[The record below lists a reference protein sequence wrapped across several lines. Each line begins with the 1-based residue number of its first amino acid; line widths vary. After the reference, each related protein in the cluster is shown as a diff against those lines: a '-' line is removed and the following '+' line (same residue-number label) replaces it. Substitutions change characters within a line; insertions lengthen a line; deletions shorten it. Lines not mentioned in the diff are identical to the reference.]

1 MAIATSY
8 GTITIVDV
16 TDIGELSVYPGCNVP
31 STQLY
36 DPNDGGFEPDWST
49 TNVELEPFCFYA
61 GTELEWSNLSL
72 ITWHRG
78 VGQNKGAAIKQDNES
93 GYNVNEY
100 VDHTNKKLI
109 IKDNILSNIQSKI
122 LSYTV
127 HIEYIVDGTTLV
139 AEGQIDF
146 SLLYQG
152 TSAKTAKIL
161 GDNFFSLD
169 WQGNT
174 KVSGDSITLE
184 LQTSSNVEP
193 GYTYSGESSAIIWEY
208 YSASNTAHGDHWIPF
223 ASAKQVNPVTF
234 TYANLSSPDLFTNDT
249 LKIRAKT
256 NEATLYDLVTITRL
270 KDGAPGSN
278 AISASLSNSD
288 QMIPVTVNNGVETVD
303 YSTAFTYLTVL
314 KAGDSGTEDDTNNW
328 IITIHPS
335 SGVTFQVSTDGQ
347 TWTGAHTTDIT
358 GYRHA
363 KISAITGESGSL
375 TFTCTQ
381 SGYAAIQEIFTV
393 TKIRAGIDGKTPTIY
408 SLDVTAAGI
417 NRTATT
423 PYTYTPSP
431 IVFTAY
437 EYGEDNNGNV
447 GKRIYTSG
455 KIRLETLNAAG
466 TADSKINNSGA
477 IVETDTSFLANTRTL
492 TLNNNSAIK
501 SYIKT
506 TLLNASNEILD
517 TQYIPLVI
525 NGDKGASGEPGVGS
539 PAILLSDENESIPCN
554 SNRYPSGAN
563 GFSTDIIFTGK
574 QGNENLLID
583 SITIT
588 ENSTPALSHFTSSI
602 VQTLPVSSGT
612 ITLNFSNLDQLQS
625 NGTVTL
631 SFTSNHLKYYQQGQL
646 KTDGTITINKTYSWN
661 AQPAAKDA
669 QLLQIVCKQNV
680 FSKDNQNQT
689 LTAIAYLTK
698 GTTDV
703 TDTTTGSY
711 VWAKYAPNQSGA
723 DADGYVIVG
732 SDTSANA
739 YVSGNTSKPTKQL
752 NVKRGAVDGYAS
764 FRLQLVET
772 VSGSTV
778 VKATQYI
785 SFIDKFDPIQVSV
798 HSTIGTQIKNSQGQG
813 ALYARVT
820 QTNVGQ
826 IDSVPEV
833 IESGPVTPA
842 STSSNDDYYVIL
854 SQESNNGQ
862 PLSYQRKATL
872 YHCPIGTTGTAGT
885 TSTPVGTGWTAT
897 YGTCKYHWTFRNST
911 NKIITQNTKLPYQ
924 YSEPNL
930 HKNQFIYIDANL
942 IDSKITAD
950 VEVTLD

>member
-8 GTITIVDV
+8 GTITIVDI

-31 STQLY
+31 NTQLY

-61 GTELEWSNLSL
+61 GNELELANLNT

-78 VGQNKGAAIKQDNES
+78 IGQNKGVAIKQDNES
-93 GYNVNEY
+93 GYNTTEY
-100 VDHTNKKLI
+100 VDHITKKLI
-109 IKDNILSNIQSKI
+109 ITDNILSNIQSKI

-127 HIEYIVDGTTLV
+127 HVEYVVDGTTLV

-146 SLLYQG
+146 SLLFQG

-161 GDNFFSLD
+161 GNNFFSLD

-174 KVSGDSITLE
+174 KTSGASITLE
-184 LQTSSNVEP
+184 LKTSSNVEP
-193 GYTYSGESSAIIWEY
+193 GYTYSGESSAVIWEY
-208 YSASNTAHGDHWIPF
+208 YSASSTAHGDHWIPF
-223 ASAKQVNPVTF
+223 PAAKQVNPVTF
-234 TYANLSSPDLFTNDT
+234 TYTNLSSPDLFTSDT
-249 LKIRAKT
+249 LRVRART

-288 QMIPVTVNNGVETVD
+288 QMIPVTVNDGVETVD

-314 KAGDSGTEDDTNNW
+314 KAGDAGTEDDTSNW
-328 IITIHPS
+328 TITIHPS
-335 SGVTFQVSTDGQ
+335 NGVTFQVSTDGQ
-347 TWTGAHTTDIT
+347 TWTGAYTTDIT

-363 KISAITGESGSL
+363 KISGMTGESGSL

-381 SGYAAIQEIFTV
+381 SGYATIQEIFTV

-408 SLDVTAAGI
+408 SLDTTVAGI

-423 PYTYTPSP
+423 PYTYTPSQ

-437 EYGEDNNGNV
+437 EYGENETTGEV
-447 GKRIYTSG
+447 GKRVYSGG

-466 TADSKINNSGA
+466 TANSKINDSGA

-492 TLNNNSAIK
+492 TLGSSSAIK
-501 SYIKT
+501 SYIKA
-506 TLLNASNEILD
+506 TLFNTSNETLD

-554 SNRYPSGAN
+554 SNKYPSGN
-563 GFSTDIIFTGK
+563 SGFSTDITFTGK

-602 VQTLPVSSGT
+602 VQTLPVNSGT
-612 ITLNFSNLDQLQS
+612 ITLNFSNEDQLQS

-646 KTDGTITINKTYSWN
+646 KTNGTITINKTYSWT

-680 FSKDNQNQT
+680 FNKDNQNQT
-689 LTAIAYLTK
+689 LTAIAYLTE
-698 GTTDV
+698 GTTNV

-723 DADGYVIVG
+723 DADGYVVVG

-798 HSTIGTQIKNSQGQG
+798 HSTVGTQIKNSQGQG

-826 IDSVPEV
+826 IDNVPEA
-833 IESGPVTPA
+833 IESGVQTPA

-862 PLSYQRKATL
+862 PLSHQRTATL
-872 YHCPIGTTGTAGT
+872 YRCPIGTVGTAGT
-885 TSTPVGTGWTAT
+885 ESTPVGAGWTAT
-897 YGTCKYHWTFRNST
+897 YGTCKYHWTFRDSM

-924 YSEPNL
+924 SSTL
-930 HKNQFIYIDANL
+930 THNQFIYIDANL
-942 IDSKITAD
+942 IDGKITAD
-950 VEVTLD
+950 VEVSLD